1 MKDRTTMG
9 TLEKARAVFRKL
21 VRERGLTHKR
31 VTVSVKPL
39 SPEEAIGRTKRKDY
53 PILKGKERVIE
64 ASVLGSKGQVFTDS
78 PSNFSGTLGGVL
90 RLGLRDSRN
99 RALVIAVIN
108 AACRA
113 MGVAAGTL
121 HCKDAEPE
129 LCAARIAAD
138 ILLRRGRCRV
148 GLVGFQPAFAARLVR
163 TFGRGNV
170 HILDRNPAN
179 IGSVKCGV
187 HIRGGRG
194 DAQALAR
201 WADVVLIT
209 GTTLVNGTFDS
220 LLRLVRRH
228 DKEFMIYGISIAG
241 SAALLGLPRVCH
253 CGRDD

>member
-1 MKDRTTMG
+1 MTNGKTMG
-9 TLEKARAVFRKL
+9 TLEKARAVLRKL
-21 VRERGLTHKR
+21 VRERGLARKR

-39 SPEEAIGRTKRKDY
+39 TPEEAIGRTKRKDY

-78 PSNFSGTLGGVL
+78 PSDYSGTLGGVL
-90 RLGLRDSRN
+90 RLGLRDSRS
-99 RALVIAVIN
+99 RALVVAVIN

-113 MGVAAGTL
+113 MGIAAGTV

-129 LCAARIAAD
+129 RCAAKIAAD

-148 GLVGFQPAFAARLVR
+148 GLIGLQPAIAAKLVR

-179 IGSVKCGV
+179 IGSMKCGV
-187 HIRGGRG
+187 RIGGGRG

-220 LLRLVRRH
+220 LLKLVRRH
-228 DKEFMIYGISIAG
+228 DKEVIIYGITIAG

-253 CGRDD
+253 CVRDD